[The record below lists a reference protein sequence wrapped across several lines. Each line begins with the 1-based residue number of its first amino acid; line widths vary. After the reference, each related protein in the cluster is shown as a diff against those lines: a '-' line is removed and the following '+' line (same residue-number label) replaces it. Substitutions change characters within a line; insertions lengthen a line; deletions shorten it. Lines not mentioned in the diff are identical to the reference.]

1 MYETEVLRARKPFL
15 FLFVVVFLRK
25 VKERAHTKVM
35 ADEEKKTCMRVQ
47 RVQRVPYTTYR
58 VIWFNQ

>member
-1 MYETEVLRARKPFL
+1 MYETEVLRARKRFL
-15 FLFVVVFLRK
+15 FLFAVVFLRE
-25 VKERAHTKVM
+25 VKERAYTKVM
-35 ADEEKKTCMRVQ
+35 ADEEMKTCM